1 MHIVVCMKH
10 ILDYE
15 LPPASIRVAPDGK
28 SLAEE
33 GQPRTMGPFDQNAL
47 EMALKAKDADE
58 TVQVTVLTAGPAA
71 SEEILRKGLA
81 LTAQKAVRVDLPQP
95 LGPDSLTA
103 ARILA
108 AAIRKLEPAPDLIL
122 VGRQSGDWDQGVVG
136 PALAEELNTAF
147 IPLGFQLVK
156 EGDRWAVVAQEE
168 QGQVKVA
175 WEGTA
180 VVSVTNHES
189 NVLRLPKLK
198 DLMAARRQPI
208 ETFSLADVGL
218 PSLEVASEAV
228 QVSLPQRQKECEFL
242 EGEPDEVARALAE
255 RLRRWL

>member
-15 LPPASIRVAPDGK
+15 LPPASIRVASDGK
-28 SLAEE
+28 SVAEE

-58 TVQVTVLTAGPAA
+58 SIQVTVLTAGPAP

-81 LTAQKAVRVDLPQP
+81 LTAQKAVRVDLGQS

-108 AAIRKLEPAPDLIL
+108 AAIGKLDPAPDVIL

-136 PALAEELNTAF
+136 PALAEELGASF

-156 EGDRWAVVAQEE
+156 EGDGWAVLAQEE
-168 QGQVKVA
+168 NGQAKVA
-175 WEGTA
+175 WQGQA
-180 VVSVTNHES
+180 VVSITNHES

-198 DLMAARRQPI
+198 DLMAARRQSI
-208 ETFSLADVGL
+208 DTFSLADLGL
-218 PSLEVASEAV
+218 ADLEAASETVA
-228 QVSLPQRQKECEFL
+228 VSLPKRQKECEFL
-242 EGEPDEVARALAE
+242 EGEPEEVGRALAE
-255 RLRRWL
+255 RLRRWI